1 MDFLGFSRKM
11 RQRGRNLPAAVHE
24 VVKDVAKT
32 YLVAVADITPVDKG
46 VALSNWQ
53 AGINAPP
60 TGTLPA
66 FVPGSYR
73 STALENLSATI
84 QAGTSIFDSSKP
96 GDILHIVNNLEYIID
111 LDQGSSKQAP
121 QGMTAIAELVA
132 RRVPAT
138 AKVVKPV

>member
-11 RQRGRNLPAAVHE
+11 RERGRNLPGQVHE
-24 VVKDVAKT
+24 VVKDVAKA
-32 YLVAVADITPVDKG
+32 YLVGAADITPVDRG

-53 AGINAPP
+53 AGVNAAP
-60 TGTLPA
+60 TGTLA
-66 FVPGSYR
+66 AYFPGIYR

-121 QGMTAIAELVA
+121 QGMTAIAELLA

-138 AKVVKPV
+138 ARVVKPV